1 MAGDMIIRFGD
12 VFNEFY
18 IIKSGRVEIIAAD
31 GSTRLAILEDGA
43 FFGEVAYFT
52 TGKRS
57 CSVKAMT
64 DCKFLVLKREKFESI
79 LKIFPEEKMFLMKI
93 ARQRNKTSNKYDL
106 PSLTEVTLFFIKKK
120 KNHYSSEGLKK
131 KQQ

>member
-18 IIKSGRVEIIAAD
+18 IIKSGRVEIIASD
-31 GSTRLAILEDGA
+31 GATRLAILEDGA

-64 DCKFLVLKREKFESI
+64 DCKFLVLNREKFETI

-106 PSLTEVTLFFIKKK
+106 PSLTEVNLFFLKK
-120 KNHYSSEGLKK
+120 KNHYLSEGLKK
-131 KQQ
+131 QQQ